1 MLKKVAAELI
11 SRHQE
16 FAEMAEAEKMAV
28 EKEKAENEKSV
39 RRNGTKGRDCAG
51 NVK

>member
-28 EKEKAENEKSV
+28 EKEKAENEKAK
-39 RRNGTKGRDCAG
+39 KGY
-51 NVK
+51 